1 MKIKILIIILLF
13 CSANFLSAAVL
24 KWDMRENESIEIIK
38 TARINY
44 YVNARLNRV
53 YDERNI
59 IDISSAGKEGTA
71 NSVNGIF
78 TIYEKNAD
86 ESVFRQREKYPVD
99 FLIEPNGKFIVDKK
113 DYMPNL
119 RHIPTFPAGDI
130 KVNES
135 WKANGEL
142 VINNFSRP
150 FKLTF
155 PVEYKFAKLVK
166 QKGLDIAVIEY
177 EYTIN
182 MNMMKNSLPSDFPV
196 KIAGHNKGVIY
207 WDVTNNRP
215 SDMRDLYRIAFI
227 FRGQNGSLSSAE
239 FQMAIETLN
248 NVFPDVKES
257 DKEKDIEEMKKEL
270 PQGVDVESEERGVVV
285 TMGDILFDF
294 DSYSIREDTREKLEK
309 IAEIIKKKYPDREI
323 IIEGHTDNI
332 GKKDYNYKLSE
343 RRAKSVSEVLK
354 PRIGHDKFSFKGY
367 GQDKPVADN
376 STREGRS
383 KNRRVEI
390 IIKLN

>member
-1 MKIKILIIILLF
+1 MKTRILAIIFIF
-13 CSANFLSAAVL
+13 GFASSLSAAVL

-71 NSVNGIF
+71 NAVNGIF

-99 FLIEPNGKFIVDKK
+99 FLIEPSGKFIVEKK

-119 RHIPTFPAGDI
+119 RHIPTFPEGDVKI
-130 KVNES
+130 NDT
-135 WKANGEL
+135 WKAEGEL
-142 VINNFSRP
+142 VIDNFSRP
-150 FKLTF
+150 FKLVF
-155 PVEYKFAKLVK
+155 PVEYKLSQFVK
-166 QKGLDIAVIEY
+166 QKGLDIAVIDY
-177 EYTIN
+177 EYSIN
-182 MNMMKNSLPSDFPV
+182 MDLQGDAVPSDFPV

-207 WDVTNNRP
+207 WDVSNNRP

-227 FRGQNGSLSSAE
+227 FRGQNRSYNSAE
-239 FQMAIETLN
+239 FQMAIETVN
-248 NVFPDVKES
+248 NVFPDVKE
-257 DKEKDIEEMKKEL
+257 DEKEKDIEDMKKEL
-270 PQGVDVESEERGVVV
+270 PQGVDVDSEERGVVV
-285 TMGDILFDF
+285 TMGDLLFDF
-294 DSYSIREDTREKLEK
+294 DSYRIREDTREKLEK

-332 GKKDYNYKLSE
+332 GKKSYNNKLSE
-343 RRAKSVSEVLK
+343 KRAKSVSEVLK
-354 PRIGHDKFSFKGY
+354 PKVGHDKFSFKGY

-376 STREGRS
+376 STSEGRS

>member
-1 MKIKILIIILLF
+1 
-13 CSANFLSAAVL
+13 
-24 KWDMRENESIEIIK
+24 
-38 TARINY
+38 
-44 YVNARLNRV
+44 
-53 YDERNI
+53 
-59 IDISSAGKEGTA
+59 
-71 NSVNGIF
+71 
-78 TIYEKNAD
+78 
-86 ESVFRQREKYPVD
+86 
-99 FLIEPNGKFIVDKK
+99 
-113 DYMPNL
+113 
-119 RHIPTFPAGDI
+119 
-130 KVNES
+130 
-135 WKANGEL
+135 
-142 VINNFSRP
+142 
-150 FKLTF
+150 
-155 PVEYKFAKLVK
+155 
-166 QKGLDIAVIEY
+166 
-177 EYTIN
+177 
-182 MNMMKNSLPSDFPV
+182 
-196 KIAGHNKGVIY
+196 
-207 WDVTNNRP
+207 
-215 SDMRDLYRIAFI
+215 
-227 FRGQNGSLSSAE
+227 
-239 FQMAIETLN
+239 
-248 NVFPDVKES
+248 
-257 DKEKDIEEMKKEL
+257 MKKEL

>member
-1 MKIKILIIILLF
+1 MKIKILVTLLLLGF
-13 CSANFLSAAVL
+13 ASSLSAAVL
-24 KWDMRENESIEIIK
+24 KWDMHKNESIEIIK

-59 IDISSAGKEGTA
+59 IDISSTGKKGDA

-86 ESVFRQREKYPVD
+86 ETVFRQREKYPVN
-99 FLIEPNGKFIVDKK
+99 FLIEPSGKFIVEEK

-119 RHIPTFPAGDI
+119 RHIPTFPEGDVKI
-130 KVNES
+130 NES
-135 WKANGEL
+135 WNAKGEL
-142 VINNFSRP
+142 VIDNFSRP
-150 FKLTF
+150 FKLVF
-155 PVEYKFAKLVK
+155 PVEYKLTQLVK

>member
-1 MKIKILIIILLF
+1 MKIKILIITLLF
-13 CSANFLSAAVL
+13 CSADFLSAAVL

-59 IDISSAGKEGTA
+59 IDISSAGKEGDA

-99 FLIEPNGKFIVDKK
+99 FLIEPTGKFIVDKK

-166 QKGLDIAVIEY
+166 QKGLI
-177 EYTIN
+177 
-182 MNMMKNSLPSDFPV
+182 
-196 KIAGHNKGVIY
+196 
-207 WDVTNNRP
+207 
-215 SDMRDLYRIAFI
+215 
-227 FRGQNGSLSSAE
+227 
-239 FQMAIETLN
+239 
-248 NVFPDVKES
+248 
-257 DKEKDIEEMKKEL
+257 
-270 PQGVDVESEERGVVV
+270 
-285 TMGDILFDF
+285 
-294 DSYSIREDTREKLEK
+294 
-309 IAEIIKKKYPDREI
+309 
-323 IIEGHTDNI
+323 
-332 GKKDYNYKLSE
+332 
-343 RRAKSVSEVLK
+343 
-354 PRIGHDKFSFKGY
+354 
-367 GQDKPVADN
+367 
-376 STREGRS
+376 
-383 KNRRVEI
+383 
-390 IIKLN
+390 